1 MLVKDVKEQNIMAKK
16 IKEYKEIEIEDHSD
30 LVAEPQYELFFNNGE
45 NERQEE
51 ATLRV
56 LSLFS
61 GCGGMD

>member
-1 MLVKDVKEQNIMAKK
+1 MAEK
-16 IKEYKEIEIEDHSD
+16 IKAYKGIEIEDRSD

-51 ATLRV
+51 GTLRV

-61 GCGGMD
+61 GCGGMDTACFL